1 MSRTFLYDTTLR
13 DGTQRE
19 NLSLSCNDKLNI
31 AERLDA
37 FGVHYIEG
45 GWPGSNPKDVEFF
58 TRVRSLDLRQAKI
71 CAFGSTRR
79 KNTCCDDD
87 ANIQALI
94 AAETPVVTLVGKSW
108 DLHVRDVLGTTSAE
122 NLAMIGESVEHFK
135 THRKEVVYDAE
146 HFFDGYKA
154 DPEFALET
162 LRAAAGAGADF
173 VVVCD
178 TNGGSLP
185 WEIEEIVQR
194 VAEELAEPVALG
206 VHAHDDGGCAVANS
220 LAAVRAGCT
229 MVQGTVNGY
238 GERVANAS
246 LTSVVP
252 DLQLKMG
259 RSCVDPD
266 QLRGLTQLS
275 HYVAEVCNIAHDDH
289 LPYAG
294 RSAFAH
300 KGGIHVAA
308 MLKQA
313 VSYQHIDPGL
323 VGNEMRVVV
332 SELSGQSNILHL
344 AERQGVAVDPERARE
359 VLHEVKNLEHS
370 GAAFEGA
377 QASVELM
384 LRRRDSDYVP
394 PFKVLA
400 FRVVVEQRRGP
411 GVSAEAALEVQV
423 DDVVEHT
430 AAKGNGPV
438 DALGRALRKALQ
450 DTYPELQEARLTDYR
465 VRVLDGDSG
474 TAASVRVLVDFEQGS
489 RRWSTVAAG
498 TNIIE
503 ASCKALADGMEY
515 ALLAGEGAMPRQPL
529 DPSKAVVHA
538 TAGQG
543 FAS

>member
-1 MSRTFLYDTTLR
+1 MNRTFLYDTTLR

-79 KNTCCDDD
+79 QNTCCDDD

-135 THRKEVVYDAE
+135 AHRKEVVYDAE

-229 MVQGTVNGY
+229 MVQVTVNGY

-275 HYVAEVCNIAHDDH
+275 RYVAEVCNIAHDDH

-313 VSYQHIDPGL
+313 VSYQHVDPAL

-344 AERQGVAVDPERARE
+344 AERQGVAVDPERARA
-359 VLHEVKNLEHS
+359 VLHEIKKLEHS

-394 PFKVLA
+394 PFKVLD

-411 GVSAEAALEVQV
+411 GVSAEATLEVQV
-423 DDVVEHT
+423 DDVVKHT
-430 AAKGNGPV
+430 AAEGNGPV

-450 DTYPELQEARLTDYR
+450 NTYPELQEARLTDYR

-474 TAASVRVLVDFEQGS
+474 TAASVRVLVDFEQGA

-498 TNIIE
+498 TNIIA

-515 ALLAGEGAMPRQPL
+515 ALLAGEGAMPL
-529 DPSKAVVHA
+529 DPSEPVAPE
-538 TAGQG
+538 TARQG
-543 FAS
+543 SAAS